1 MSQLFAQS
9 PLSDVSL
16 DEALIPIPEPEPE
29 PISNLSLFIPRVFV
43 NISSKRI
50 VQIFHSLRIG
60 KVNRVDFLRK
70 RGRNGR
76 PYNAMFVHFEHWY
89 DNTAARNF
97 QARVR
102 DPSQE
107 ARLVYDDPWYWVV
120 LENRSWDNKEEE
132 DAWDQYDSWDKYND
146 W

>member
-1 MSQLFAQS
+1 MSHLFAQS

-16 DEALIPIPEPEPE
+16 DDTIIPTPEHK
-29 PISNLSLFIPRVFV
+29 PIYNLSLFIPRVFV

-50 VQIFHSLRIG
+50 TQIFHSLRIG

-70 RGRNGR
+70 RSRNGR

-89 DNTAARNF
+89 DNTAACNF

-102 DPSQE
+102 DPTQD

-120 LENRSWDNKEEE
+120 LENKSVEAPVDWE
-132 DAWDQYDSWDKYND
+132 QYNEW
-146 W
+146 